1 MLEEKITQLKS
12 EIIEFSNLVLDMFK
26 NSVSSFLSKNT
37 DNLKKIIEEQEL
49 KANEYEFNIEES
61 CIYISA
67 QYEPKAYD
75 LRFIFCVIKM
85 NSDLE
90 RIADHTVNIA
100 QSGLYLIQNSTS
112 LVGNYKNDIEYLF
125 KLANNMLLGSIT
137 SFIEEEPSK
146 AKILC
151 SLDQEVDKYKNKIYR
166 KIIEDIKSTPSNVE
180 SYLHLERIINN
191 IERVADLSTN
201 ICEDIIFLY
210 EARIIKH
217 HKDEH
222 L

>member
-1 MLEEKITQLKS
+1 MLEKKITQLKS
-12 EIIEFSNLVLDMFK
+12 EIIEFSNLILDMFK
-26 NSVSSFLSKNT
+26 NSVSSLFSKNI
-37 DNLKKIIEEQEL
+37 DNLKKVIEEQEL
-49 KANEYEFNIEES
+49 KANEYEVNIEES
-61 CIYISA
+61 CVYISA

-75 LRFIFCVIKM
+75 LRFVFCVIKM

-90 RIADHTVNIA
+90 RIADHAVNIS
-100 QSGLYLIQNSTS
+100 QSGLYIVQNNISLIN
-112 LVGNYKNDIEYLF
+112 NYKNDIEYLF
-125 KLANNMLLGSIT
+125 KLADNMLLGSVT
-137 SFIEEEPSK
+137 SFIEEDPSK

-151 SLDQEVDKYKNKIYR
+151 SLDQEVDKYKNKIYK
-166 KIIEDIKSTPSNVE
+166 KIIEDIKTSPSNVE
-180 SYLHLERIINN
+180 DYLHLERIINN
-191 IERVADLSTN
+191 IERISDLSTN